1 MNFAETLRASAA
13 AYPERAA
20 VCCASERVTYAELYD
35 RALRIASALRE
46 RGHVAGSVVAVMLQN
61 GPEFVAAYFGVL
73 LAGSIVTAVNPLLA
87 PGEVDRLLEN
97 AGARTLIGGDPERPP
112 AAPGVARI
120 DPAEAAGAEPLAEPV
135 PRADDDTALLLYS
148 SGTTSGPKAAEMT
161 HHNLRWSSDAV
172 VGAVGA
178 PSAALCVAPF
188 FQGFGQGCGM
198 NGMLRAGATIHTQE
212 RWNAAAALDTL
223 ERERVPMLQAVPAMC
238 HDLLEL
244 PDMRERDKSALE
256 LCLTGGA
263 ATPPHLLER
272 FEAEFGCEVLE
283 GYGVTE
289 ALRVAMNRPNDYRPG
304 SIGRLLEGV
313 EHRIVDSEGHDLT
326 DGPGELVI
334 RGPNVMRGYWG
345 RPEATA
351 EVLRD
356 GWLHTRDL
364 VHQDQDGFL
373 WVIGR
378 VDDLISRGGYKV
390 HPVEVER
397 LLAEHPAVA
406 EAAVIGLP
414 DERLGSEIGAAVVV
428 AEGHELDTDEL
439 REFMRERVAK
449 WKYPRHIW
457 TVSELPRGFTGKL
470 LRRKVVPP
478 ALDEGPGAG
487 S

>member
-1 MNFAETLRASAA
+1 MNFAEILTASAA
-13 AYPERAA
+13 AHPDRPA
-20 VCCASERVTYAELYD
+20 VCLGPERVTYAELYD

-46 RGHVAGSVVAVMLQN
+46 RGHEAGSVVAVMLQN

-73 LAGSIVTAVNPLLA
+73 LAGSVVTAVNPLLT

-112 AAPGVARI
+112 APGVTRI
-120 DPAEAAGAEPLAEPV
+120 DPADAAAAEPLKEPV

-161 HHNLRWSSDAV
+161 HHNLVWSSDAMV
-172 VGAVGA
+172 AAVGA

-223 ERERVPMLQAVPAMC
+223 EHERVPLLQAVPAMC

-244 PDMRERDKSALE
+244 PDVHERDRSALQ
-256 LCLTGGA
+256 LCMTGGA
-263 ATPPHLLER
+263 ATPLDLLKR
-272 FEAEFGCEVLE
+272 FEHEFDCEVLE

-289 ALRVAMNRPNDYRPG
+289 ALRVSMNRPGRRRAG
-304 SIGRLLEGV
+304 SIGVLLEGV
-313 EHRIVDSEGHDLT
+313 EHRFVDSAGDDVV
-326 DGPGELVI
+326 DGAGELVI

-345 RPEATA
+345 QPEATA

-356 GWLHTRDL
+356 GWLYTRDL
-364 VHQDQDGFL
+364 SYEDEDGFL

-406 EAAVIGLP
+406 EAAVIALP

-428 AEGHELDTDEL
+428 AEGHELDTEEL

-449 WKYPRHIW
+449 WKYPRRIW
-457 TVSELPRGFTGKL
+457 AVPSLPRGITGKL
-470 LRRKVVPP
+470 LRREVAPP
-478 ALDEGPGAG
+478 TPDEDPAA
-487 S
+487 SR